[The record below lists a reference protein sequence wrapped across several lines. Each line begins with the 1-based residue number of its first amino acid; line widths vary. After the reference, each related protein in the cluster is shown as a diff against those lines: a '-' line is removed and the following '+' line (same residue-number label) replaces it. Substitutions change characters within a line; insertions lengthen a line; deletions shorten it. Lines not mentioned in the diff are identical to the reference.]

1 MLVVGRPGM
10 LFREVIQEYERRAAR
25 YWKLQV
31 VEVPSGTG
39 AKGQSRPDRVIQVE
53 ETKLLKKIPNGTEVV
68 ALTRLGKAM
77 GSVELARYLER
88 KALNSTSEV
97 SFVIGGALGLGPGVM
112 ERADRTFNLS
122 SLTLNHQLA
131 RLLLTEQLYRAG
143 TILRNEPYHKG
154 GS

>member
-1 MLVVGRPGM
+1 MFVVGRAGM
-10 LFREVIQEYERRAAR
+10 LFRESIREYERRASR

-31 VEVPSGTG
+31 VEIPSGTG

-53 ETKLLKKIPNGTEVV
+53 EAKLLKKIPDGTEVV

-77 GSVELARYLER
+77 GSVEFARYLER
-88 KALNSTSEV
+88 KALNSTSEIA
-97 SFVIGGALGLGPGVM
+97 FLIGGAFGLGPGVM
-112 ERADRTFNLS
+112 ERADQTFSLS
-122 SLTLNHQLA
+122 SVTFHHQLA